1 MADKDYET
9 KIKITGD
16 AREGQNA
23 VSAMSKSL
31 RSLLAPLT
39 AVRAAMSAV
48 MRAMGVFYL
57 AAEGVR
63 MVVGIYQKLHEWM
76 ERAAKAARALAD
88 QMEQTRNALAATWA
102 VEHYKQLNKELAEAN
117 RLERERNAILDQR
130 KATTR
135 DLEDANAE
143 RNKQLEISR
152 LDPASATY
160 AEDKA
165 AIERKYAR
173 QASSQAAARATADAR
188 ENARRM
194 YSEADTKDRQAN
206 QVQRRYEALMRVN
219 DAQVERVFRL
229 GRDARAGVEG
239 AQEKHDE
246 AERQAN
252 ATYDEAMKA
261 KEAMEA
267 LRKEAEALRRQAGEL
282 TGSGRTANIRDA
294 ATQMRIDNEER
305 ADRAKKEQAARD
317 AAERE
322 AEQQRRVQERAEVE
336 KRREAD
342 RAAGE
347 IERKIAGY
355 ESGVASVAPSG
366 NRLTAMGLGA
376 GAGVAR
382 VQEQMANSL
391 KDLVK
396 ASKEQLEELKAIA
409 NSDNTAVFAD

>member
-282 TGSGRTANIRDA
+282 AGSGRTANIRDA

>member
-1 MADKDYET
+1 MAEKDYET

-63 MVVGIYQKLHEWM
+63 MVVGIYQKLHDWM

-160 AEDKA
+160 AEDKV

-206 QVQRRYEALMRVN
+206 QVQKRYEALMRVN

-282 TGSGRTANIRDA
+282 AGSGRTANIRDA

>member
-206 QVQRRYEALMRVN
+206 QVHRRYEALMRVN

-282 TGSGRTANIRDA
+282 AGSGRTANIRDA

-347 IERKIAGY
+347 IERKIAGF

-409 NSDNTAVFAD
+409 NSDNTAVYAD

>member
-1 MADKDYET
+1 MADKDFET

-16 AREGQNA
+16 SKEAENA
-23 VSAMSKSL
+23 VSSVSKSL

-39 AVRAAMSAV
+39 AIRSAMSMV

-63 MVVGIYQKLHEWM
+63 MVVGLYQKLHDWVD
-76 ERAAKAARALAD
+76 RAAKAARELAD
-88 QMEQTRNALAATWA
+88 RMEQSRNALAAQWA

-135 DLEDANAE
+135 DLEDASAE
-143 RNKQLEISR
+143 RNKQLEIAK

-160 AEDKA
+160 GEERA

-173 QASSQAAARATADAR
+173 EASSQAAARATEDAK
-188 ENARRM
+188 AKAQSL
-194 YSEADTKDRQAN
+194 YAEANIKDRQAN
-206 QVQRRYEALMRVN
+206 QYQRSYNELMRVN
-219 DAQVERVFRL
+219 DRQTERVFRL
-229 GRDARAGVEG
+229 GQEARKGVAG
-239 AQEKHDE
+239 AQEQHDA
-246 AERQAN
+246 AEREAN
-252 ATYDEAMKA
+252 ATFDQAMAA
-261 KEAMEA
+261 KDAMEA
-267 LRKEAEALRRQAGEL
+267 LRKEAESLRRQAGEL
-282 TGSGRTANIRDA
+282 TGGGRAANIRNEA
-294 ATQMRIDNEER
+294 VQLRIDNEER
-305 ADRAKKEQAARD
+305 DAAARKEK
-317 AAERE
+317 AAREEAERM
-322 AEQQRRVQERAEVE
+322 AEQQRREQERKDAE
-336 KRREAD
+336 KRREAE

-355 ESGVASVAPSG
+355 ERGVASVAPSG

-396 ASKEQLEELKAIA
+396 ASKEQLAELKAIA

>member
-1 MADKDYET
+1 MAEKDYET

-282 TGSGRTANIRDA
+282 AGSGRTANIRDA